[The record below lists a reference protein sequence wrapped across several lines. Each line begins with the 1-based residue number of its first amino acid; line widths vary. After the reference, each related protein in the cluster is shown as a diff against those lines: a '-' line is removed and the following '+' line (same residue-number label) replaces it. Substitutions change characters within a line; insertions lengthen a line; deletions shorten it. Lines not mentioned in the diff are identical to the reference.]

1 MTINILYRRI
11 LLTLVILGSGGC
23 ASTGQSQLEPNRDDQ
38 VVANKTGQ
46 PEVVQHRDD
55 LKAKDLDRSDCH
67 TAPSIQ
73 TGRYSAVLAK
83 PTWPQRHILDVTV
96 TVTVPEDR
104 HTIGQS
110 IRYLLRRSGY
120 RLSASLQPDS
130 RQLLDKPLPAIH
142 RRLGPMTLKDAL
154 TVLMAPAFVL
164 VDDPVHRVIHYEKV
178 KGQVQSARSATGE
191 PS

>member
-1 MTINILYRRI
+1 MIDILNRSI

-23 ASTGQSQLEPNRDDQ
+23 ASTGQSQLTPNRDAQ
-38 VVANKTGQ
+38 AVANRTGQ
-46 PEVVQHRDD
+46 SEVAQHRDA
-55 LKAKDLDRSDCH
+55 LKAQDLDPSAGH
-67 TAPSIQ
+67 SAPLIQ

-83 PTWPQRHILDVTV
+83 PTWPQRHILDITINVTI
-96 TVTVPEDR
+96 PEDR

-120 RLSASLQPDS
+120 RLSDSLQTDS
-130 RQLLDKPLPAIH
+130 RQLLDKPLPAVH

-154 TVLMAPAFVL
+154 SVLMAPAFVL
-164 VDDPVHRVIHYEKV
+164 VDDPVQRVIRYEKA
-178 KGQVQSARSATGE
+178 KGQVQCVRSATGE